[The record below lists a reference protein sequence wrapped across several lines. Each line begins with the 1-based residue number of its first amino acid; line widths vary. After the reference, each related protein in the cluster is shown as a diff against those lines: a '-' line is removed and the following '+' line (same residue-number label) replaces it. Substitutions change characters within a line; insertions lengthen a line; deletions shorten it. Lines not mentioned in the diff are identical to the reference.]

1 MKKFKKVI
9 LLSSAILALGLT
21 TGLTAFAAGNGG
33 SFEEKKAILNEK
45 VASGEIT
52 ADTADKVVKELEVNK
67 ETCNGDGAAA
77 IGKKYNIGFGKGEG
91 KGKNQQ
97 GSGRMQGQRN
107 QNKTCDGSCL
117 EG

>member
-67 ETCNGDGAAA
+67 ECCNTNCCKSKFKTKSDTC
-77 IGKKYNIGFGKGEG
+77 KMKG
-91 KGKNQQ
+91 Q
-97 GSGRMQGQRN
+97 GN

>member
-67 ETCNGDGAAA
+67 ETCNGDGVAA
-77 IGKKYNIGFGKGEG
+77 IGKKYNVGFGKG
-91 KGKNQQ
+91 KNKQ